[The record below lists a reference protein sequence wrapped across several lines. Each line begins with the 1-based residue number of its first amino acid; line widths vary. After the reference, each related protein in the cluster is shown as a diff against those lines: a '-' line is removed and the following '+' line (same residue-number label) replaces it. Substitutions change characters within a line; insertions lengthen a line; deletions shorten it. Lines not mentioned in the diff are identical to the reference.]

1 MAVASLPAATVLVE
15 GAYYGEG
22 AQNATV
28 SGGGAVSL
36 VGGIKTVKTSPSTLT
51 YTISGLDL
59 GGTATDDSVDFQI
72 ILATVSGVNFATNA
86 AASTFGDGTWVST
99 QGVTWTYVA
108 DSFTVNIDGVADSG
122 SGTFDGF
129 NAVNFNNFTGTE
141 TATVTTVTGSSTF
154 TAAELGSSQYDFAL
168 SDSILMQ
175 KAAGGGDFKASAV
188 DFQFTAIAIPE
199 PSSFALLG
207 GLLALGHVMVRRRR

>member
-1 MAVASLPAATVLVE
+1 MAVASLPAATVFVE
-15 GAYYGEG
+15 GAYYGAG
-22 AQNATV
+22 AQGSATV

-59 GGTATDDSVDFQI
+59 GGTAVADSVDFQI
-72 ILATVSGVNFATNA
+72 ILATVDGTNFATNTA
-86 AASTFGDGTWVST
+86 ATTFGDGTYVT
-99 QGVTWTYVA
+99 APGVTWTYVA

-129 NAVNFNNFTGTE
+129 NAVNFNNFTGAE
-141 TATVTTVTGSSTF
+141 KATVTTVTGSSTF
-154 TAAELGSSQYDFAL
+154 TATELGGSQYDFAL

-175 KAAGGGDFKASAV
+175 KAAGGGDFKASKV
-188 DFQFTAIAIPE
+188 DFQFTAVPE